1 MNMSKSALLNDS
13 LHHCTVVALLI
24 NNLAASR
31 GSMQSAAAAPQPN
44 LEGQSSNFAIA
55 RIAQLMLQFC
65 WSSHLLD

>member
-13 LHHCTVVALLI
+13 LYHCTVVALLI

-31 GSMQSAAAAPQPN
+31 GSMQSAAAPQPN

-55 RIAQLMLQFC
+55 RIAQLILQLC